1 MTPLLEI
8 KNLSVFYDAVQ
19 ALRGVNL
26 QVSQGS
32 VVCLIGANGAGKST
46 VLRAVSGLK
55 KPTLGDIYF
64 NGESIIRLRPEQI
77 VRWGIVQSPEGR
89 GIFPNLSIEENLDLG
104 AYVRQD
110 YSEIKK
116 DLEKMYELFPR
127 LKERLK
133 QLAGTL
139 SGGEQQ
145 MLAMGRALMARPQLL
160 LLDEPSLG
168 LAPQVI
174 ELIFETIAKIN
185 REGTTI
191 LLVEQ
196 NAQLALEA
204 SHYAYVLETGSLL
217 LEGEASKVLSD
228 PRVQEAYLGE
238 TA

>member
-1 MTPLLEI
+1 
-8 KNLSVFYDAVQ
+8 
-19 ALRGVNL
+19 
-26 QVSQGS
+26 
-32 VVCLIGANGAGKST
+32 
-46 VLRAVSGLK
+46 
-55 KPTLGDIYF
+55 
-64 NGESIIRLRPEQI
+64 

-127 LKERLK
+127 LKERVK

-145 MLAMGRALMARPQLL
+145 MLAMSRALMARPQLL

-168 LAPQVI
+168 LAPQMI

-185 REGTTI
+185 RDGMTI

>member
-127 LKERLK
+127 LKERVK

-145 MLAMGRALMARPQLL
+145 MLAMSRALMARPQLL

-168 LAPQVI
+168 LAPQMI

-185 REGTTI
+185 RDGMTI

>member
-1 MTPLLEI
+1 
-8 KNLSVFYDAVQ
+8 
-19 ALRGVNL
+19 LRGVNL

-127 LKERLK
+127 LKERVK

-145 MLAMGRALMARPQLL
+145 MLAMSRALMARPQLL

-168 LAPQVI
+168 LAPQMI

-185 REGTTI
+185 RDGMTI